1 VRPATY
7 EHAGRRRLGAVA
19 DGAIS
24 ELPFEGS
31 MADLIAS
38 APSITSSATRSRTT
52 SPPAIARRYPQP
64 DGSFV
69 YRFGPGKNFDTAAPL
84 GPWIV
89 TADEIPDP
97 QALAA
102 YVGGS
107 PTNISVGGRRLG
119 LRTALLTGIGDDP
132 VGDFVLRLLGE
143 NGVIEE
149 SSGFY
154 VGRELKIPER

>member
-1 VRPATY
+1 MPAP
-7 EHAGRRRLGAVA
+7 AARRRRRRSDLRAAVRGL
-19 DGAIS
+19 DGRPDRERA
-24 ELPFEGS
+24 LDHVFGYTV
-31 MADLIAS
+31 ANDV
-38 APSITSSATRSRTT
+38 T
-52 SPPAIARRYPQP
+52 ARDRQAVPQP